1 MDTVIKNKDIY
12 EVQFEQLIEGEK
24 IPLNSVDDV
33 MNAQMSITISMGSR
47 HEKIEKILNYKVGDV
62 IELDKNVEEALD
74 INVNGKMVASGES
87 IIMDNKLAI
96 RLSKIKTENDN

>member
-1 MDTVIKNKDIY
+1 METVIKNKDIY
-12 EVQFEQLIEGEK
+12 EVQFEQLTEGEK
-24 IPLNSVDDV
+24 TPLNSVDDV
-33 MNAQMSITISMGSR
+33 MNAQMSITISIGSR
-47 HEKIEKILNYKVGDV
+47 YEKIEKILNYKVGDV

>member
-1 MDTVIKNKDIY
+1 MDTVIKDKDIY
-12 EVQFEQLIEGEK
+12 EVEFEQLIEGEK
-24 IPLNSVDDV
+24 TPLNGVDEI

-47 HEKIEKILNYKVGDV
+47 HEKIERILNYKVGDV

-74 INVNGKMVASGES
+74 INVNGRMIASGES